1 MLKSIP
7 FTLLLVSTA
16 VAAPPVQDSISTVLG
31 PKAYRAGD
39 VIEIT
44 DVTATSPRLEQ
55 GDSVTVRGR
64 FHLKSCESARLCL
77 FLTSSKGDGKEKIDA
92 AQRTTVSKGD
102 GEFLL
107 KTTIR
112 NLGTLHVTFY
122 DSATGKP
129 FGGTYFGTKEQMK
142 AIAHRSVGYYLSS
155 GEALDQLDENSTR

>member
-7 FTLLLVSTA
+7 FALLLVSTA
-16 VAAPPVQDSISTVLG
+16 IAAPPAQDSVSTVLG
-31 PKAYRAGD
+31 PKAYRVGD

-44 DVTATSPRLEQ
+44 DVVATSPRLEQ

-77 FLTSSKGDGKEKIDA
+77 FLTS
-92 AQRTTVSKGD
+92 TKGD

-107 KTTIR
+107 KSTIR
-112 NLGTLHVTFY
+112 NQGTLHVTFY
-122 DSATGKP
+122 DAATGKP

-142 AIAHRSVGYYLSS
+142 AIAHRSVDYYLSS
-155 GEALDQLDENSTR
+155 GKSVEGIVLRGMLHIEKRLQSTKSLW